1 MDWPPPLPPAAEDGV
16 PEIDETAA
24 EEYCLTITIR
34 KPTEAQM
41 NFWLDVFEELSI
53 PLLIFLVGRLWKS
66 WCAIRDQELGRE

>member
-1 MDWPPPLPPAAEDGV
+1 
-16 PEIDETAA
+16 
-24 EEYCLTITIR
+24 
-34 KPTEAQM
+34 M